1 MGTNVKEDKFTPRS
15 HKQNIV
21 DLLRDIEL
29 TPTEVAEEIGCTLNY
44 AQNTLKGLVNDG
56 LCVGVGY
63 HRYTTNRDKMSVKVY
78 QASYDEFDYLIP
90 VSKIEPKRDPL
101 VSTMFGT
108 PKKSYVM
115 YDDKFHG
122 ERKLECGVLEM
133 RDDGK
138 VLVSVSLNWLGK
150 PDCDP
155 DVVVNETDIIWE

>member
-1 MGTNVKEDKFTPRS
+1 MSNNEKEDKFTPRS

-78 QASYDEFDYLIP
+78 QSDYDEFDYLIP

-108 PKKSYVM
+108 PKKSYLLIRGIR
-115 YDDKFHG
+115 H
-122 ERKLECGVLEM
+122 ECGIVNSF
-133 RDDGK
+133 DDEFC
-138 VLVSVSLNWLGK
+138 S
-150 PDCDP
+150 
-155 DVVVNETDIIWE
+155 VVVDGYAEMLAKFDEIIWE